1 MCASARVKH
10 KGIEQK
16 KNILAKTKGYQTLIA
31 RGKCVSV
38 IPHIKTHTSER
49 IKWCVNLRLGTEYK
63 YAG

>member
-1 MCASARVKH
+1 MRKRTCKAQGDRT
-10 KGIEQK
+10 K

-49 IKWCVNLRLGTEYK
+49 IKWCVNLRLGMENK